1 MAEPNDNPETPEAFL
16 KGVGERLNAAEGV
29 DSELAS
35 VLALHILVATPH
47 ADAVSR
53 AKTAIVAMAE
63 RRAQPAETPNA

>member
-1 MAEPNDNPETPEAFL
+1 MVQGMAEPNDNPETPEA
-16 KGVGERLNAAEGV
+16 